1 MKRKHFLTP
10 FLLSLIFLFIQFTWV
25 QAQEDRYEKIKSIK
39 IAYITE
45 QLSLTTA
52 EAEIFWPV
60 YNNFE
65 NRRNKIRD
73 ERRKVT
79 DYFRDND
86 ESMSDNDIK
95 KTLDEYI
102 GSFTTENNLLIEY
115 NKKLGEILPP
125 KKVMKLHM
133 AEIQFRHHLIEQLR
147 EQRRDQGPRDK

>member
-52 EAEIFWPV
+52 EAETFWPV
-60 YNNFE
+60 YNDFE

-79 DYFRDND
+79 DYFRDNVD
-86 ESMSDNDIK
+86 SMSDNDIK

-102 GSFTTENNLLIEY
+102 ESFTTENDLLIEY

-125 KKVMKLHM
+125 EKVMKLHM
-133 AEIQFRHHLIEQLR
+133 AEIQFRHHLIEQLK